1 MYSNFFINTKG
12 MTARGGLKGMNG
24 RKNLGKTILIG
35 AAVVCIIIAFA
46 IFIKSTDERATSI
59 SVNSLKDVTVQSSER
74 INEIMNRAEK
84 EILLTAALYEHMLE
98 SPNVT
103 KEDLEVLTEE
113 SPFDYIEFVTTEG
126 VHITE
131 NGNHKD
137 SSDEVYCEDA
147 LKGHTGVSAVFDSKI
162 AKENL
167 VVFYTPLS
175 YDNEI
180 LGVLTGI
187 YKESQMKEMLHNTL
201 FGEEART
208 ILCDGE
214 GNIIAGNSESEDAES
229 VFDVGVFHRELS
241 SDVQNEL
248 KVALLEGNEYEFQY
262 EGTGGVGNACV
273 TPLSKNGWMLIQ
285 TFPST
290 ATAQIVRQS
299 DRAGVQLLVEL
310 IIIFLVCLIGMQVT
324 SYIQKKKLLKENK
337 EQAYVVDGILRLFG
351 TFVLVDLEQ
360 GTYRYLA
367 GTKPRLSHFPSEGD
381 YEQLKEYLL
390 DNVKEEEEKER
401 LAPLL
406 EKENLQKSLNPDTT
420 HVRYEYSIKNSEG
433 MWDSLN
439 LICASRV
446 GGVATEVLFTYQDVT
461 AVKKRELESYEALK
475 EAYKAVE
482 SANRA
487 KSAFLS
493 NMSHDI
499 RTPMNAIIGMTAI
512 AGTHLNDSER
522 VADCLQKITVS
533 SKHLLGL
540 INEVLDMS
548 KIESGKVDLTEED
561 FDLSELIDNLLVM
574 VKPQIDQRNQ
584 DLIVNINGVTH
595 ENVIGDSLRIQQVFM
610 NLMSNAI
617 KYTPNGGKIHL
628 SITEKK
634 VNQKKTALYEVVVED
649 SGIGMS
655 KEFLGKIFEP
665 FARAQDNRVEKM
677 QGTGLGM
684 PIARNIARMMGGDIR
699 VESQQD
705 VGSKFTVTFFLKLQ
719 DEDEV
724 GYAEFI
730 DLPVLV
736 ADDDEISC
744 ESACEMLNEMGMKSE
759 WVLSGR
765 EAVDLVVER
774 QNMQK
779 GFFAVIL
786 DWKMPDMDGVATT
799 KEIRRIVGN
808 DVPIIIISA
817 YDWSDIEQEARKAGA
832 NAFIGKPLFKS
843 KIVHLFRSLVGDSGE
858 GEEEKS
864 MPLTE
869 LEEMNLEGKRIL
881 LVEDNEINT
890 EVATEIL
897 GMTGVAIECS
907 PNGSDAVDK
916 ITSAEDG
923 YYDMIL
929 MDIQM
934 PIMNG
939 YEAASAIRSM
949 DRAYTKKVPIIA
961 MTANAF
967 AEDIMAAKSVGM
979 NGHIAKPLDLEQIV
993 KALKKWL

>member
-1 MYSNFFINTKG
+1 
-12 MTARGGLKGMNG
+12 
-24 RKNLGKTILIG
+24 
-35 AAVVCIIIAFA
+35 
-46 IFIKSTDERATSI
+46 
-59 SVNSLKDVTVQSSER
+59 
-74 INEIMNRAEK
+74 
-84 EILLTAALYEHMLE
+84 
-98 SPNVT
+98 
-103 KEDLEVLTEE
+103 
-113 SPFDYIEFVTTEG
+113 
-126 VHITE
+126 
-131 NGNHKD
+131 
-137 SSDEVYCEDA
+137 
-147 LKGHTGVSAVFDSKI
+147 
-162 AKENL
+162 
-167 VVFYTPLS
+167 
-175 YDNEI
+175 
-180 LGVLTGI
+180 
-187 YKESQMKEMLHNTL
+187 
-201 FGEEART
+201 
-208 ILCDGE
+208 
-214 GNIIAGNSESEDAES
+214 
-229 VFDVGVFHRELS
+229 
-241 SDVQNEL
+241 
-248 KVALLEGNEYEFQY
+248 
-262 EGTGGVGNACV
+262 
-273 TPLSKNGWMLIQ
+273 
-285 TFPST
+285 
-290 ATAQIVRQS
+290 
-299 DRAGVQLLVEL
+299 
-310 IIIFLVCLIGMQVT
+310 
-324 SYIQKKKLLKENK
+324 
-337 EQAYVVDGILRLFG
+337 
-351 TFVLVDLEQ
+351 
-360 GTYRYLA
+360 
-367 GTKPRLSHFPSEGD
+367 
-381 YEQLKEYLL
+381 
-390 DNVKEEEEKER
+390 
-401 LAPLL
+401 
-406 EKENLQKSLNPDTT
+406 
-420 HVRYEYSIKNSEG
+420 
-433 MWDSLN
+433 
-439 LICASRV
+439 
-446 GGVATEVLFTYQDVT
+446 
-461 AVKKRELESYEALK
+461 
-475 EAYKAVE
+475 
-482 SANRA
+482 
-487 KSAFLS
+487 
-493 NMSHDI
+493 
-499 RTPMNAIIGMTAI
+499 
-512 AGTHLNDSER
+512 
-522 VADCLQKITVS
+522 
-533 SKHLLGL
+533 
-540 INEVLDMS
+540 
-548 KIESGKVDLTEED
+548 
-561 FDLSELIDNLLVM
+561 
-574 VKPQIDQRNQ
+574 
-584 DLIVNINGVTH
+584 
-595 ENVIGDSLRIQQVFM
+595 M

-916 ITSAEDG
+916 ITLAEDG

-979 NGHIAKPLDLEQIV
+979 NGHIAKPLDLEQIA